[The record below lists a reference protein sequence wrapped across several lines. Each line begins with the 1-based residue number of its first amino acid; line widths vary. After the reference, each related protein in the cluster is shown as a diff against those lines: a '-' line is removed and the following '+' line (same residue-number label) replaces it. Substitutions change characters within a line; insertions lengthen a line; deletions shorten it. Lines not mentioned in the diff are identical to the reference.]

1 MKLNSIK
8 MIFTLIVAVAGGWI
22 FSLIGIPVPW
32 LLGPLTFVFIGSTV
46 KGSLFYWPSK
56 IKSIGMILIGYTI
69 GLALTGDAVK
79 EIGKQL
85 PYMFGMT
92 TLLILL
98 SAVIA
103 YFIAKWSQINYPTAL
118 MGSIPGGM
126 TQIILMADELKNVN
140 LTVVTVTQT
149 IRLMMIVIGMPLVLA
164 GIGSGEAKEV
174 AITESSHSLIN
185 WQTFVV
191 LILCAVMAFVGK
203 KIRFPTAFLLVPA
216 LVAAIMQGLQVEL
229 VELPITVL
237 EFAQLLI
244 GIFIG
249 LLMKPKQ
256 LENKT
261 KTISLALV
269 SGVLIFISAMLLG
282 IFFAKVNAL
291 DLPTALLSLAP
302 GGMDQMGAIAHAIDA
317 DLSMVAGYQ
326 IFRAFYILF
335 IIQPI
340 LVYILKKK
348 GFIKM

>member
-256 LENKT
+256 LENKA